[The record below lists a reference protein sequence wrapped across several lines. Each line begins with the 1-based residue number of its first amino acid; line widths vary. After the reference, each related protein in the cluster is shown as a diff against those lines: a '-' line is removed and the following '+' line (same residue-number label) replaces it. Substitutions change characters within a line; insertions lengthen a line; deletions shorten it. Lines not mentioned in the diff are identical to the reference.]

1 MVTSELRAFCSK
13 CAVKRH
19 IELPVAIHDVRDVDQ
34 SHSKYLVATADESDL
49 GKTRACWLKPKNR
62 PSSHRRT
69 GVTLSS
75 AANDV
80 FLEK

>member
-19 IELPVAIHDVRDVDQ
+19 IEFPVAIHDVRDVDQ

-49 GKTRACWLKPKNR
+49 GKTRAC
-62 PSSHRRT
+62 
-69 GVTLSS
+69 
-75 AANDV
+75 
-80 FLEK
+80 